1 MNTDEQI
8 TNIYNIQL
16 AMSFAE
22 ISSAARWGVKFAT
35 SHPDCFG
42 KTMSQVACE
51 LGYFSKAS
59 ISKYAVM
66 FCEQAGLPP
75 SEYMTSETARNSSR
89 KARNKF
95 IEKA

>member
-1 MNTDEQI
+1 MNTEI
-8 TNIYNIQL
+8 KISTIHL
-16 AMSFAE
+16 ALSFTE
-22 ISSAARWGVKFAT
+22 ISASARWGVKFAT
-35 SHPDCFG
+35 SHPDCLG

-51 LGYFSKAS
+51 LGYFSKAT

-75 SEYMTSETARNSSR
+75 SEYMRSETTRQSSR